1 MGAAFTLVAEDVDT
15 ERAGE
20 ASQRIKEKNKPMNG
34 MKGRRDQRCWI
45 ETLAQCVSA

>member
-1 MGAAFTLVAEDVDT
+1 MRAAFTLVAKDADT

-20 ASQRIKEKNKPMNG
+20 ALQRIKKKKKTMNG

-45 ETLAQCVSA
+45 ETLAQCVST